1 MLAAQS
7 RWNVLRRFRPA
18 GDPTVTEAWRR
29 YEEARS
35 AYFDRYVKALLGDTP
50 LKARERR
57 AAVARLL
64 SDDDA

>member
-18 GDPTVTEAWRR
+18 DDPTVVEAGRR
-29 YEEARS
+29 YEEARG